1 MRIEFEAYATI
12 RDAVGQGTVRME
24 VPEDATLGEALRA
37 FADDHDGVAPLVF
50 DGDGEIRPNVNVLH
64 NDENV
69 RAGAGTAT
77 GLSDG
82 DTVTLAPGIA
92 GGSV

>member
-1 MRIEFEAYATI
+1 MRIEFESYATI
-12 RDAVGQGTVRME
+12 RDAVGQGTVQTE
-24 VPEDATLGEALRA
+24 VPEDATLGDALGA
-37 FADDHDGVAPLVF
+37 FADAHDGVRPLVF

-69 RAGAGTAT
+69 RTGAGPETT
-77 GLSDG
+77 LSDG

-92 GGSV
+92 GGSA

>member
-12 RDAVGQGTVRME
+12 RDAVGQETIRME
-24 VPEDATLGEALRA
+24 VPEDATLGDALRA
-37 FADDHDGVAPLVF
+37 FAADHDGVGPLVF

-69 RAGAGTAT
+69 RTGAGPAT
-77 GLSDG
+77 RLSDG

-92 GGSV
+92 GGRV